1 MLQVSWLHVRRVPTL
16 LLLCRLLQSVLEH
29 LLLVA
34 MLICHDV
41 TT

>member
-1 MLQVSWLHVRRVPTL
+1 MLQVSWLHVRRMPTL
-16 LLLCRLLQSVLEH
+16 LLLCRLLSVLEH

>member
-1 MLQVSWLHVRRVPTL
+1 MLQVSWLHVRRMPTLL
-16 LLLCRLLQSVLEH
+16 LLLCRLVSVLEH

-34 MLICHDV
+34 MLISHDV

>member
-1 MLQVSWLHVRRVPTL
+1 MLQVSWLHVGRVPTL
-16 LLLCRLLQSVLEH
+16 LLCRLLSVLEH